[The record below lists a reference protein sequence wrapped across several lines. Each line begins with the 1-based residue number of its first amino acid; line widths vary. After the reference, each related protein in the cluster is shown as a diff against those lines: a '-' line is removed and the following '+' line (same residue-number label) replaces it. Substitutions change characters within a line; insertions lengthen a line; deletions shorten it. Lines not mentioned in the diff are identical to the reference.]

1 MYDKFIKK
9 NYKELMEIINCL
21 KVGVYITDNEG
32 NTMMLNDESCKT
44 GGLTREEVVG
54 KNMAELQEMG
64 FIEDSVSL
72 KTLESG
78 KEEVIIQNLGDGNK
92 VYVTG
97 TPLYN
102 GSNIEAVICTERDIT
117 ETLELKKLL
126 EEKDKDRAQ
135 KEEELEYLKKQNIIL
150 WGDMIAEEDATKQLV
165 EQAMRVAKLDAT
177 VLLTGES
184 GTGKEVFA
192 NFIYENSKRVGKPF
206 IKVNCAAIPENL
218 MESEL
223 FGYEKGAFTGAGADG
238 KRGLFEM
245 ANGGTLFLDEIG
257 EVPIHLQSKLLRALQ
272 EKEIMRVGGVKT
284 IPIDIRLITATNRDL
299 KKAVRE
305 KTFREDLYYR
315 LNVMPIQLLPLKGRK
330 KDIKALA
337 ISFVNNFNKT
347 YKMDKL
353 ISDEAME
360 VLQQFDWPG
369 NIRELENIIE
379 RIMISFDGNIINKFQ
394 VERALGIS
402 AVHITESPEEMGDK
416 GMKELMEEYERYILK
431 TMLEKHGRPS
441 AAARALGMN
450 KSTFSRRMEKYDL

>member
-1 MYDKFIKK
+1 
-9 NYKELMEIINCL
+9 
-21 KVGVYITDNEG
+21 
-32 NTMMLNDESCKT
+32 
-44 GGLTREEVVG
+44 
-54 KNMAELQEMG
+54 
-64 FIEDSVSL
+64 
-72 KTLESG
+72 
-78 KEEVIIQNLGDGNK
+78 
-92 VYVTG
+92 
-97 TPLYN
+97 
-102 GSNIEAVICTERDIT
+102 
-117 ETLELKKLL
+117 
-126 EEKDKDRAQ
+126 
-135 KEEELEYLKKQNIIL
+135 
-150 WGDMIAEEDATKQLV
+150 
-165 EQAMRVAKLDAT
+165 
-177 VLLTGES
+177 
-184 GTGKEVFA
+184 
-192 NFIYENSKRVGKPF
+192 
-206 IKVNCAAIPENL
+206 
-218 MESEL
+218 
-223 FGYEKGAFTGAGADG
+223 
-238 KRGLFEM
+238 
-245 ANGGTLFLDEIG
+245 
-257 EVPIHLQSKLLRALQ
+257 LQ